1 MKNIITIIAISL
13 LSVGCAM
20 TPTGSLPI
28 ELDYARHIKVNTD
41 NSNGISKNELMDVC
55 IKIFNY
61 DRLSYKT
68 QYHKNTKAV
77 FRPELT
83 NTYNGYEVFTNVQ
96 YFDGEDH
103 NYRKIRCRFA
113 KLSNNDYLYIE
124 QYATGG
130 AGGLVKR
137 YIPKHIPG
145 TLYHKSIE

>member
-13 LSVGCAM
+13 LSVGCAV

-28 ELDYARHIKVNTD
+28 ESDYARHIKGNTD
-41 NSNGISKNELMDVC
+41 NSNGISKMELMDVW

-61 DRLSYKT
+61 DRLSNKT
-68 QYHKNTKAV
+68 QYHNSTKAV

-83 NTYNGYEVFTNVQ
+83 NTHNGYEVYTNVQ
-96 YFDGEDH
+96 YFDGEQH

-113 KLSNNDYLYIE
+113 KLSNMDYLYIQ

-130 AGGLVKR
+130 AGGLMKR
-137 YIPKHIPG
+137 HIPKHIPG
-145 TLYHKSIE
+145 TLHHKSIE

>member
-13 LSVGCAM
+13 LIVGCAV

-68 QYHKNTKAV
+68 QYHNSTKAV

-83 NTYNGYEVFTNVQ
+83 NTHNGYEVYTNVQ
-96 YFDGEDH
+96 YFDGEQH
-103 NYRKIRCRFA
+103 NYRKIRCRFV
-113 KLSNNDYLYIE
+113 KLSNMDYLYIQ

-130 AGGLVKR
+130 AGGLMKR
-137 YIPKHIPG
+137 HIPTQIPG

>member
-13 LSVGCAM
+13 LIVGCAV

-68 QYHKNTKAV
+68 QYHNSTKAV

-83 NTYNGYEVFTNVQ
+83 NTHNGYEVYTNVQ
-96 YFDGEDH
+96 YFDGEQH
-103 NYRKIRCRFA
+103 NYRKIRCRFV
-113 KLSNNDYLYIE
+113 KLSNMDYLYIQ

-130 AGGLVKR
+130 AGGLMKR
-137 YIPKHIPG
+137 HIPKHIPG